1 VTRPGKAAETRRV
14 LAAIAHNHSLRR
26 LGLSFAGFNAAEW
39 AVWIAM
45 LVYAY
50 EHGGATTAGIVALVQ
65 LVPAAL
71 FAPFAATL
79 PDRHAP
85 AHVLVAGYLGQAASM
100 AAVAA
105 ALYAHAPAPLVYA
118 LAAVAASAV
127 TITRPTQCAL
137 LPALAHRPEEL
148 TAANVVLGWIDSA
161 TVLIGPALAGVLL
174 GVGGASLTFAVM
186 AGVALGSA
194 QLASGISG
202 PPAAG
207 RRGDETDA
215 GPGSGVAEGFRTL
228 GGHAESRLL
237 VGLLGAQFILIG
249 ALDVL
254 FVVLALGVLGLG
266 ESGAGYLNAA
276 FGAGGVLGI
285 AATAALIGRPRLVPP
300 LLLGLGI
307 WGLAFFGVGLERSTA
322 TAFVLLA
329 VAGMGR
335 SLFDVAGRTL
345 LQRTAP
351 PEVLGRVFGVLE
363 GLSMAGLAVGSLLAS
378 ALVAI
383 GGAQLAFVGT
393 GVLLPALALVAGRR
407 LFRIDSRADVPV
419 VELAL
424 LRAVPITAA
433 LGGPELERLARSLE
447 PVSVSAGEIVFNKG
461 DVGDRFYV
469 IASGSLEVLDDD
481 LLLNELGRGDAF
493 GEIALLRDV
502 PRTASVRARTEST
515 VFGLERAEFLAAIAG
530 NPGFGRDTDRLAES
544 RLDQSVR
551 LAAIGPT

>member
-1 VTRPGKAAETRRV
+1 
-14 LAAIAHNHSLRR
+14 
-26 LGLSFAGFNAAEW
+26 
-39 AVWIAM
+39 
-45 LVYAY
+45 
-50 EHGGATTAGIVALVQ
+50 
-65 LVPAAL
+65 
-71 FAPFAATL
+71 
-79 PDRHAP
+79 
-85 AHVLVAGYLGQAASM
+85 
-100 AAVAA
+100 
-105 ALYAHAPAPLVYA
+105 
-118 LAAVAASAV
+118 
-127 TITRPTQCAL
+127 
-137 LPALAHRPEEL
+137 
-148 TAANVVLGWIDSA
+148 
-161 TVLIGPALAGVLL
+161 
-174 GVGGASLTFAVM
+174 
-186 AGVALGSA
+186 VALGSA

-393 GVLLPALALVAGRR
+393 GALLPALALVAGRR